1 MKKFL
6 TLHFLLAF
14 LLVISGC
21 SSNSSS
27 NSASSGSASK
37 NDKGNYVQGVTKDE
51 ILIGHIGPQSGP
63 AATFDNMRKG
73 IETYFKYVNE
83 NGGVDGR
90 KLKLIAYDDQYQPAK
105 AVQLA
110 KRLVEED
117 KVFTMLGPVGTAS
130 NLAALNYYKQK
141 GIPITMIA
149 SGAKPFVEP
158 LIPNVLGQH
167 PVNYGIEGKVFL
179 NYAVEKLGA
188 KKIAIAYQN
197 DDLGKEGYEA
207 VKNSIK
213 EYKGVEVVA
222 EVNFQTSDVEL
233 SSQAKK
239 LQESNPDVIM
249 DFSTPSPA
257 ANLKKAMYKIGLKDI
272 PYMVTYVGG
281 GDTNLFNLAGKEVW
295 NGTISSNILV
305 DPEQSADDKS
315 AKLYEERF
323 SKDWPDA
330 PVIGYGQLGWAE
342 AEVLVEA
349 LKRTGKDLTWKKYL
363 DSFYTFDKWKGSMFV
378 DVSFSKENHHG
389 LTSLFMTKAEDGKIQ
404 PISDVISFDPVTGK
418 ITY

>member
-1 MKKFL
+1 MKRL
-6 TLHFLLAF
+6 VTLNLLLAF

-21 SSNSSS
+21 SSKSSS
-27 NSASSGSASK
+27 NSANSGSVSK
-37 NDKGNYVQGVTKDE
+37 SDKGNYVQGVTKDE

-73 IETYFKYVNE
+73 IESYFKYVNE

-90 KLKLIAYDDQYQPAK
+90 KLKLIAYDDQYQPSK

-117 KVFTMLGPVGTAS
+117 KVFAMLGPVGTAS

-141 GIPITMIA
+141 GIPVTMIA
-149 SGAKPFVEP
+149 SGAKPFANP
-158 LIPNVLGQH
+158 PIPNVMGQH
-167 PVNYGIEGKVFL
+167 PVNYGIEAKVFL

-197 DDLGKEGYEA
+197 DDLGKEGYES

-233 SSQAKK
+233 SSQAQK
-239 LQESNPDVIM
+239 LQQSNPDVIM
-249 DFSTPSPA
+249 DFSTPAPA
-257 ANLKKAMYKIGLKDI
+257 ANLKKAMYKIGLKDV
-272 PYMVTYVGG
+272 PYMVGYVGG
-281 GDTNLFNLAGKEVW
+281 ADTNLFNLAGTEVW
-295 NGTISSNILV
+295 NGTISSSIMV
-305 DPEQSADDKS
+305 DLEQADDNTD

-323 SKDWPDA
+323 KKDWPDA
-330 PVIGYGQLGWAE
+330 PVIGYAEEGWAE
-342 AEVLVEA
+342 AELLVEA

-363 DSFYTFDKWKGSMFV
+363 DTFYTFDKWKGSLFAE
-378 DVSFSKENHHG
+378 VSFSKENHHG
-389 LTSLFMTKAEDGKIQ
+389 LTSLYMTKAEDGKLK
-404 PISDVISFDPVTGK
+404 PLSDVISVDPETGK